1 MGLLRKLLGD
11 AMSVSAEEASTV
23 VPEARGSVGAER
35 CGLLE
40 QANSLCRAGRHGD
53 ALALTSQALV
63 SAPEDAELL
72 FARASI
78 FFDWG
83 RFREARDACMQAAS
97 AGMQGTALEL
107 QLGWAHFNCGN
118 AVAAEACMR
127 RAYVRSPDD
136 PRCLAGLAMI
146 LFRMGRFGEAEAA
159 TRSAL
164 VLSPG
169 DFECLWIIG
178 NCRLNQGD
186 PIAAEQFLRLAVA
199 ADSGRAVGW
208 KDLGAALNAQD
219 RLEEAIKASET
230 AVALD
235 LQYGGPSDSFVNLA
249 IELAGDGRAADA
261 IALHERMLP
270 EVPEVYGHI
279 AYAQALLRAGRL
291 EEGWNH
297 LEFRFLNDAFLPR
310 RQNFGRPVWSGQDLK
325 GKTVL
330 LLAEQGLGDLIQFIR
345 YAPRLKALGA
355 YVMLRVPD
363 GIEAFAQG
371 FPGVDRVLER
381 GTTRT
386 EFDYYLYVM
395 SLPRAFGT
403 GIDSIPFDAPYVQPD
418 PARAAQWSSRIGS
431 DTAFKVGLVWAGNP
445 RHVGDRH
452 RSIPLATL
460 APLGNLQ
467 ALRFYAL
474 QKGSR
479 EEEAA
484 APPPG
489 FTVQN
494 LGPELR
500 DFGETAAAI
509 SQLDLV
515 LSVDTSVAHLAGAMG
530 KPVWLMLP
538 KAADW
543 RWLEHR
549 EESPWYPT
557 MRLFRQRVQGEWS
570 EVVERVGATL
580 HALRNGGKSLP
591 AANVVAPVELVPTV
605 ARSTHITGQLAAM
618 SAVAETRMGA
628 LQYLP
633 DEPLVGDSLRW
644 YGELLQP
651 QLDLLVPMVRPAS
664 TVLEVGAGVGA
675 HALALAVAAGDE
687 GHLILYESNPVAR
700 RILRKNLDVNRVGNV
715 TLMRWTCSAGASAQ
729 PSLESLDELQLD
741 RLHLL
746 KVNDAAAV
754 TDVLTGAVATLWRLR
769 PLLFLAV
776 EDESALTG
784 TAVRIRE
791 CGYRCWRVET
801 PWFNPRNFNRRD
813 DDMFAG
819 RAALA
824 LLAIPEE
831 SDTGVAQSGFVE
843 LS

>member
-1 MGLLRKLLGD
+1 
-11 AMSVSAEEASTV
+11 
-23 VPEARGSVGAER
+23 
-35 CGLLE
+35 
-40 QANSLCRAGRHGD
+40 
-53 ALALTSQALV
+53 
-63 SAPEDAELL
+63 
-72 FARASI
+72 
-78 FFDWG
+78 
-83 RFREARDACMQAAS
+83 
-97 AGMQGTALEL
+97 
-107 QLGWAHFNCGN
+107 
-118 AVAAEACMR
+118 
-127 RAYVRSPDD
+127 
-136 PRCLAGLAMI
+136 
-146 LFRMGRFGEAEAA
+146 
-159 TRSAL
+159 
-164 VLSPG
+164 
-169 DFECLWIIG
+169 
-178 NCRLNQGD
+178 
-186 PIAAEQFLRLAVA
+186 
-199 ADSGRAVGW
+199 
-208 KDLGAALNAQD
+208 
-219 RLEEAIKASET
+219 
-230 AVALD
+230 
-235 LQYGGPSDSFVNLA
+235 
-249 IELAGDGRAADA
+249 
-261 IALHERMLP
+261 
-270 EVPEVYGHI
+270 
-279 AYAQALLRAGRL
+279 
-291 EEGWNH
+291 
-297 LEFRFLNDAFLPR
+297 
-310 RQNFGRPVWSGQDLK
+310 
-325 GKTVL
+325 
-330 LLAEQGLGDLIQFIR
+330 
-345 YAPRLKALGA
+345 
-355 YVMLRVPD
+355 
-363 GIEAFAQG
+363 
-371 FPGVDRVLER
+371 
-381 GTTRT
+381 
-386 EFDYYLYVM
+386 
-395 SLPRAFGT
+395 
-403 GIDSIPFDAPYVQPD
+403 
-418 PARAAQWSSRIGS
+418 
-431 DTAFKVGLVWAGNP
+431 
-445 RHVGDRH
+445 
-452 RSIPLATL
+452 L